1 MNRYKAFAIH
11 FASSLIIVSAI
22 LALMLFIWYPAPY
35 FEANGAQQLVILIAG
50 VDIVLGP
57 LLTLIIFKPG
67 KPGLKFDLTL
77 IALVQISALAYGA
90 SVVYT
95 ERPSYVVYAVD
106 MFKLVPAGMID
117 SDELHYD
124 DMKSGVF
131 SRPKLIFARLPEDPQ
146 ERSDLLLKTMDTG
159 KDLEMLPEYYE
170 PYANNTALV
179 LEQARPLELL
189 QQSSV
194 EAAQAVKDF
203 LTIGSRSV
211 HQFVFVPLIGKNKD
225 LALIL
230 DKTTGLPSGSV
241 SINPFIR
248 DP

>member
-11 FASSLIIVSAI
+11 FATSLIIVSAI

-35 FEANGAQQLVILIAG
+35 FEADGAQQLVILIAG

-106 MFKLVPAGMID
+106 MFKLVPAGSID
-117 SDELHYD
+117 SDDLPSD
-124 DMKSGVF
+124 DMRSGVF

-146 ERSDLLLKTMDTG
+146 ERSDLLLKSMDTG

-170 PYANNTALV
+170 PYANNIALV
-179 LEQARPLELL
+179 LERARPLELL

-203 LTIGSRSV
+203 LKAGGRSI
-211 HQFVFVPLIGKNKD
+211 HQFVFVPLIGKNRD
-225 LALIL
+225 LALVL
-230 DKTTGLPSGSV
+230 DATTGLPSGSV

-248 DP
+248 EP